1 MKRIPLIYY
10 VWRGYEMSRRTTS
23 MLKGIG
29 IGLVLC
35 MAAVE
40 GCKLF
45 TSVSSPK
52 SRRKRCRLKQDANR
66 AIRVVGDVIG
76 DVEDMFLKK

>member
-1 MKRIPLIYY
+1 MCRK
-10 VWRGYEMSRRTTS
+10 TAS

-35 MAAVE
+35 AAAVE
-40 GCKLF
+40 CCKLC
-45 TSVSSPK
+45 TAMGSSK

-66 AIRVVGDVIG
+66 AMRVVGDMIE
-76 DVEDMFLKK
+76 DVESMFVKK